1 MRSLCLRSCHDV
13 VHAQEQYA
21 LGIPCAALNLLSAA
35 ALVAT
40 PVVYPYL
47 HSVVANGVDP
57 FTSDLVVKGVTPRR
71 LTEAAALATDRYGF
85 IILLSYLGA
94 TVLGLLLSLTGRS
107 GNGLSGS
114 RKAGFILLATING
127 LGLFLVLFAAHVAF
141 AAGVA
146 TTIRAAI
153 SAYIIAALLALLWVG
168 LQKLQYSSRGDFIF
182 IGLTLLM
189 ACMAAWFLFQPR
201 QAYTLAGTLDGK
213 IGVVTGTPSSM
224 IGTVRYG
231 QFPDGPENEV
241 PLRTFRGPPEALAA
255 LGKKADVSAV
265 LLPAASVPANVPVLW
280 QTEALNDRDKSAGIA
295 FVVLAIALGLLT
307 ACGHIHRRHPL
318 SIGSEFIVDTIRG
331 IPMLV
336 IVLYVGLPLSGA
348 LKDATQGVIDPP
360 NMARGVAAM
369 ALAYSAYLAEI
380 FRSGINAI
388 PRGQIEAAR
397 SLGLN
402 GWQTARLVILP
413 QAFRIIIPPLGNELI
428 AILRTRRF
436 CRSCP
441 FGISR
446 SACAS
451 SSQQASCRSRRIIRL
466 RSSTSSSRWLRPVS
480 SAQSR
485 ENMMPTNIVKARQ
498 DLQQRASGL
507 VFPKD
512 FAFGAA
518 TSAYQ
523 IEGAPYEDGKSE
535 SIWDRFCKSRAPSST
550 SPAVTLLAITTIA
563 GARTLR
569 C

>member
-1 MRSLCLRSCHDV
+1 MYFLMRLRPSNMIVLAALPFVVYLFASSNDYQRSLLAILGVEPGSSAFVPGFVLLCAAFASGFATMLFMRRNNTRW
-13 VHAQEQYA
+13 
-21 LGIPCAALNLLSAA
+21 GIPCAALNLLSAA
-35 ALVAT
+35 ALVAA

-71 LTEAAALATDRYGF
+71 LTEAAALAMDRYGF

-428 AILRTRRF
+428 AILKDTSLLSILSIRDITQRMREF
-436 CRSCP
+436 QSASFLP
-441 FGISR
+441 F
-446 SACAS
+446 
-451 SSQQASCRSRRIIRL
+451 
-466 RSSTSSSRWLRPVS
+466 
-480 SAQSR
+480 
-485 ENMMPTNIVKARQ
+485 
-498 DLQQRASGL
+498 
-507 VFPKD
+507 
-512 FAFGAA
+512 
-518 TSAYQ
+518 
-523 IEGAPYEDGKSE
+523 APYNSAAIFYILLTLAAA
-535 SIWDRFCKSRAPSST
+535 SLVST
-550 SPAVTLLAITTIA
+550 IERKYDANKH
-563 GARTLR
+563 R
-569 C
+569 